1 MFKWFIK
8 LKLAYQLRQL
18 TDDLRKDHLAD
29 LLEIA
34 IKAGRRCTHDMAHC
48 VSYLESD
55 AVRSH
60 AQAQSS
66 AWRNVFYSSQE
77 NKMYL
82 NKHHRQIMTHD
93 MEISRLTRL
102 LEKHGHSALIG

>member
-18 TDDLRKDHLAD
+18 TDDLSADHLAD

-34 IKAGRRCTHDMAHC
+34 IKAGRRCTHDMDHC
-48 VSYLESD
+48 VSYLKAD
-55 AVRSH
+55 AARSH
-60 AQAQSS
+60 AQAQST

-77 NKMYL
+77 YKMYL
-82 NKHHRQIMTHD
+82 NKHHRQIMAHD
-93 MEISRLTRL
+93 TEISRLTRL
-102 LEKHGHSALIG
+102 LERHGHSASVV